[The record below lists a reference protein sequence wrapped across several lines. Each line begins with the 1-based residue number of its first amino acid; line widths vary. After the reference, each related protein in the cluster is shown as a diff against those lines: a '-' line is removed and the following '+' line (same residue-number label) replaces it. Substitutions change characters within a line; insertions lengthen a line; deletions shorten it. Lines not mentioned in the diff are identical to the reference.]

1 MWFSRA
7 SQSHFVDPNAAIE
20 HKLRGLRWLFITL
33 PLALLGAMLA
43 AQLVPDIAFF
53 EAWPALNVAFLLIG
67 FAIIPVFSPAASLAR
82 KLVHIAVFAPLAAWF
97 IAVLIGAA
105 FDRYYG
111 NDLLQ
116 TFYLR
121 FRVTLIA
128 GLSAGVLYAAIVGA
142 IVYLRAQHVSIANR
156 KLSEAKNESDI
167 ARQLTET
174 KLRMLQAQIEPH
186 FLFNTLASAQQLA
199 TKGAPEAAKLIG
211 HLVRFLRIAI
221 PSMRDERGAL
231 QREFEQIAA
240 FLAIMQTR
248 MGERLRFT
256 VTAPPEL
263 ADFSLPPALAMTL
276 VENAIK
282 HGIEPARDGGEVS
295 VSAARVGQQ
304 LIVTVAD
311 TGVGLL
317 ATPEKEVGSGLGL
330 ANITQRLQAIYGGA
344 AKLALRENSPHG
356 CIATLS
362 LPFDSVEPLSS
373 ISATSAREQTP

>member
-1 MWFSRA
+1 MKPSV
-7 SQSHFVDPNAAIE
+7 SSVE
-20 HKLRGLRWLFITL
+20 SSLRGIRWLFL
-33 PLALLGAMLA
+33 SVPLALFGAALA
-43 AQLVPDIAFF
+43 AYFVPDILFF

-67 FAIIPVFSPAASLAR
+67 FALIPVFSPAASLAR

-142 IVYLRAQHVSIANR
+142 IVYLRAQHVSIANTQ
-156 KLSEAKNESDI
+156 LSAAKKDSDI
-167 ARQLTET
+167 ARELTET
-174 KLRMLQAQIEPH
+174 RLRLLQAQIEPH

-199 TKGAPEAAKLIG
+199 SKSAPDAARLIG
-211 HLVRFLRIAI
+211 HLVRFLRIAV

-231 QREFEQIAA
+231 QREFDQIAA
-240 FLAIMQTR
+240 YLSIMQTR
-248 MGERLRFT
+248 MGDRLQFS
-256 VTAPPEL
+256 VNAPPAL
-263 ADFSLPPALAMTL
+263 ADFPLPPALAMTL

-282 HGIEPARDGGEVS
+282 HGIEPSREGG
-295 VSAARVGQQ
+295 RVDV
-304 LIVTVAD
+304 LAEKSDERLVLTIAD
-311 TGVGLL
+311 TGVGLISN
-317 ATPEKEVGSGLGL
+317 AEKEVGSGLGL
-330 ANITQRLQAIYGGA
+330 ANISQRLQAIYGDR
-344 AKLALRENSPHG
+344 AKLSLKENSPHG

-362 LPFDSVEPLSS
+362 IPV
-373 ISATSAREQTP
+373 ATLGIPIDNPATT

>member
-1 MWFSRA
+1 MQYS
-7 SQSHFVDPNAAIE
+7 DTMME
-20 HKLRGLRWLFITL
+20 HKLRGIRWLFL
-33 PLALLGAMLA
+33 SVPLALLGAALA
-43 AQLVPDIAFF
+43 AYFVQDIAFF

-67 FAIIPVFSPAASLAR
+67 FAIIPIFSPAASLAR

-121 FRVTLIA
+121 FRVTLVA

-142 IVYLRAQHVSIANR
+142 IVYLRAQHVSIANMQ
-156 KLSEAKNESDI
+156 LSAAKKESDI
-167 ARQLTET
+167 ARELTET
-174 KLRMLQAQIEPH
+174 RLRLLQAQIEPH

-199 TKGAPEAAKLIG
+199 SKGAPEAAKLIG

-240 FLAIMQTR
+240 FLSIMQTR
-248 MGERLRFT
+248 MGDRLQFS
-256 VTAPPEL
+256 VNAPPEI
-263 ADFSLPPALAMTL
+263 ADLPLPPALAMTL

-282 HGIEPARDGGEVS
+282 HGIEPARDGGRVD
-295 VSAARVGQQ
+295 VSATREGER

-311 TGVGLL
+311 TGVGLI
-317 ATPEKEVGSGLGL
+317 ATAEKEVGSGLGL
-330 ANITQRLQAIYGGA
+330 ANISQRLHAIYGES
-344 AKLALRENSPHG
+344 AKLALKENSPHG
-356 CIATLS
+356 CIATLAIPVVDTS
-362 LPFDSVEPLSS
+362 LQNKGE
-373 ISATSAREQTP
+373 RR

>member
-1 MWFSRA
+1 MNTNTE
-7 SQSHFVDPNAAIE
+7 Q
-20 HKLRGLRWLFITL
+20 KLRGIRWLFL
-33 PLALLGAMLA
+33 SVPLALLGAIA
-43 AQLVPDIAFF
+43 AAYFVQDIAFF

-67 FAIIPVFSPAASLAR
+67 FAIVPVFSPAASLAR

-121 FRVTLIA
+121 FRTTLIA
-128 GLSAGVLYAAIVGA
+128 GLSTGVLYVAIVGA
-142 IVYLRAQHVSIANR
+142 IVYLRAQHVAIANKR
-156 KLSEAKNESDI
+156 LTAAKQESDI

-174 KLRMLQAQIEPH
+174 KLRLLQAQIEPH

-199 TKGAPEAAKLIG
+199 SKGAPEAAKLIG

-248 MGERLRFT
+248 MGERLQFS
-256 VTAPPEL
+256 VNAPPDL
-263 ADFSLPPALAMTL
+263 HDFPLPPALAMTL

-282 HGIEPARDGGEVS
+282 HGIEPSREGGRVD
-295 VSAARVGQQ
+295 VSAQRVDDR
-304 LIVTVAD
+304 LRIVVAD
-311 TGVGLL
+311 TGVGLI
-317 ATPEKEVGSGLGL
+317 ATADKEVGSGLGL
-330 ANITQRLQAIYGGA
+330 ANIAQRLDAIYNGR
-344 AKLALRENSPHG
+344 AKVALTENHPHG
-356 CIATLS
+356 CVATLT
-362 LPFDSVEPLSS
+362 LPHDDASTAENT
-373 ISATSAREQTP
+373 A